1 MKYIWV
7 LIILVAVVIT
17 GCSSLGGT
25 FLIEKDNKIY
35 IGIRRDVCYIN
46 NWEEYGSVAVPI
58 SAIDLPFSLIMDTI
72 LLPYTI
78 PKTLLTEKSEKTDE
92 KTCP

>member
-1 MKYIWV
+1 MVW
-7 LIILVAVVIT
+7 A

-25 FLIEKDNKIY
+25 FFIEEDNKIY
-35 IGIRRDVCYIN
+35 IGIRRDVCYIH
-46 NWEEYGSVAVPI
+46 NWEEYGCIAPM
-58 SAIDLPFSLIMDTI
+58 SAIDFPFSLIMDTI